1 MRTVPL
7 KTQLLLV
14 AVAAILP
21 LAIVCGIALSALFE
35 SQRAQNEA
43 SSLGVARALA
53 TAVEG
58 ELRLTM
64 SALQTLALAEPLG
77 TADGEGKVQA
87 LALSRAVRAS
97 HPEWRGL
104 LLADPSGRVVFSTET
119 DRPSSASVV
128 ERSSFDAAVLNRR
141 PVAGSMARGAGGN
154 LAFPVRVPV
163 VRDGAVKYVLT
174 AIIRPEAIAAVLRAQ
189 RVPEGWYVSVFD
201 ANLARI
207 ARTVEDEK
215 WRGSGP
221 SESLQPLFQALG
233 DGKQELVGT
242 STNVDGV
249 RAKTVLARLN
259 EGGWTLVLG
268 TSLSQAESSWWRTA
282 GAYVLGLLAS
292 LVLGGTGAWWM
303 SKSITMPMRSLRDD
317 ADALGR
323 GELRPSGMSRITE
336 IDAVAR
342 ALESAAVQR
351 AGSAAEREELLQLES
366 HARSAAQAAEQR
378 LGLLVNASAVL
389 SGSLEESA
397 TLDAI
402 ARLVVPAIG
411 DACRIDLLDGQGIL
425 QPRLSHSRQAGRS
438 GQRAGQDRIP
448 GDRTETP
455 GVLIAALKTGKPS
468 LHPSGQTG
476 EAAGESHDIAAL
488 VPEIDAGTACI
499 VPLIARGR
507 TIGTLAVLHAR
518 PAGIFHAEDGALIG
532 ELAQRAALALDNA
545 LLLSEAR
552 KAQREAESANRAKDE
567 FLAMLG
573 HELRNP
579 LAPIVLALQLIAR
592 RDPTAFS
599 REREIIGRQVKHL
612 SRMVDDLL
620 DISRIVSGKVT
631 LSLEPV
637 DLREVVERA
646 LELTMPALQAR
657 SAMPQLNLPTQAIIV
672 QGELLRLVQ
681 IVCNLL
687 NNAAKFSP
695 PDTPIRLDLA
705 SETGWAVLRVSDEG
719 VGMPAHL
726 IDHVFD
732 RFVQGAQAL
741 ERASGGL
748 GLGLAIARS
757 LTDLH
762 SGTIEAHSDGLGKGS
777 IFTLRLPL
785 LSHREAS
792 EDLQGTSG
800 SDALPAL
807 RLLLVD
813 DNNDAADLLAEWL
826 GMEGH
831 QVRAAYSAKEG
842 LAQLAQASFD
852 AAIFDIGLPEIS
864 GYELARRVRA
874 EPGTRHLPLVAL
886 TGYGSD
892 SDRVLAL
899 EAGFDD
905 HFSKPVD
912 MERLL
917 ERLKTLLADR
927 RERNAVSPPGP

>member
-14 AVAAILP
+14 AAAAILP
-21 LAIVCGIALSALFE
+21 LAVVCGISLSALFE

-64 SALQTLALAEPLG
+64 SALQTLALADPLG
-77 TADGEGKVQA
+77 TADGEGKAQA

-119 DRPSSASVV
+119 DRPTSANVV
-128 ERSSFDAAVLNRR
+128 ERSSFDATVQTRR

-163 VRDGAVKYVLT
+163 VRDGVVKYVLT

-201 ANLARI
+201 AKLARI
-207 ARTVEDEK
+207 ARTVDDEK

-221 SESLQPLFQALG
+221 SESLKPFFQALG
-233 DGKQELVGT
+233 HDKQELLGT

-249 RAKTVLARLN
+249 LAKTVLARLD

-268 TSLSQAESSWWRTA
+268 TSLSKAESSWWRTA

-292 LVLGGTGAWWM
+292 LILGGTGAWWM

-323 GELRPSGMSRITE
+323 GELRPSGMSRIME

-351 AGSAAEREELLQLES
+351 AGSEAEREELLQLES

-389 SGSLEESA
+389 SGSLEESD

-411 DACRIDLLDGQGIL
+411 DACRIDLLDEQGAL
-425 QPRLSHSRQAGRS
+425 LPRLSHSKWSEHS
-438 GQRAGQDRIP
+438 GMLAEQDSMP
-448 GDRTETP
+448 AHSAETP
-455 GVLIAALKTGKPS
+455 QVLITALKTGKPS

-476 EAAGESHDIAAL
+476 EDDGRSKDISAL
-488 VPEIDAGTACI
+488 VPEFEAVAACV

-507 TIGTLAVLHAR
+507 TIGTMAVLQ
-518 PAGIFHAEDGALIG
+518 AGPSRIFGAEDSALIG

-612 SRMVDDLL
+612 SRLVDDLL
-620 DISRIVSGKVT
+620 DISRIVSGKIT
-631 LSLEPV
+631 LALEPV
-637 DLREVVERA
+637 DLQEVVERA

-657 SAMPQLNLPTQAIIV
+657 SSMPQLTLPNGPVLV

-695 PDTPIRLDLA
+695 PETPIRIELA

-719 VGMPAHL
+719 VGIPAHL
-726 IDHVFD
+726 LHHVFE
-732 RFVQGAQAL
+732 RFVQGEQAL

-757 LTDLH
+757 LTGLH
-762 SGTIEAHSDGLGKGS
+762 SGTIEAHSDGPGRGS
-777 IFTLRLPL
+777 TFTLRLPL
-785 LSHREAS
+785 LGQRQATDDPQGDAGS
-792 EDLQGTSG
+792 E
-800 SDALPAL
+800 ALPAL

-813 DNNDAADLLAEWL
+813 DNNDAADLLAEWMR
-826 GMEGH
+826 MEGH
-831 QVRAAYSAKEG
+831 RVQATYSAAEG
-842 LAQLAQASFD
+842 LAQLAKARFD

-864 GYELARRVRA
+864 GYELARRVRSQ
-874 EPGTRHLPLVAL
+874 PDTRHLPLIAL

-892 SDRVLAL
+892 ADRLLAL

-912 MERLL
+912 MGRLL
-917 ERLKTLLADR
+917 ERLKALLAARHEKDAALHPR
-927 RERNAVSPPGP
+927 P